1 MARTGRPGLSHDQ
14 KTELWRRWKAGE
26 TLSDIGRALGKHA
39 ASVFGVVAAKGGF
52 APVAR
57 LRRSGSLSL
66 TEREEIS
73 RGLFAERSFRQ
84 IGRDLGRAVSTISR
98 EVASNGGR
106 RAYRATRADER
117 ALERARRPKP
127 CQLAFNPALCKLVA
141 GKLSGQWSPQQIAGW
156 LKTRYPGDPSMNVS
170 HETIYK
176 SLFIQAPRLE
186 ILGVLK
192 KELLAHLRSRRIMRR
207 GRTATTAGQTRG
219 QIIDAVS
226 IRDRPAEI
234 EDRAIPGHWE
244 GDLLSG
250 AKNSHIATLVERS
263 SRFVMLVKVV
273 GKDSD
278 SVVSAL
284 ISRVQHLPQ
293 GVMASLTWDRGT
305 EMAYHRKFTIATDVS
320 VYFCDPKSPWQR
332 GSNENTNGL
341 LRQYF
346 PNGTDLSVYTQ
357 RDLDQ
362 VALRLNTRPRKTLG
376 FQTPADTFD
385 RAVALT
391 G

>member
-1 MARTGRPGLSHDQ
+1 MARTGRPGLSHEQ

-52 APVAR
+52 APMP
-57 LRRSGSLSL
+57 RSRKLGSLSL
-66 TEREEIS
+66 AEREEIS
-73 RGLFAERSFRQ
+73 RGLAEGHSFRQ
-84 IGRDLGRAVSTISR
+84 LGRDLGRAASTVSR
-98 EVASNGGR
+98 EVAGNGGR
-106 RAYRATRADER
+106 RAYRAIRADER
-117 ALERARRPKP
+117 ALDRTRRPKP
-127 CQLAFNPALCKLVA
+127 CQLAINPALCKLVA
-141 GKLSGQWSPQQIAGW
+141 GKLSDQWSPQQIAGW

-176 SLFIQAPRLE
+176 SLFIQAR
-186 ILGVLK
+186 GVLK

-207 GRTATTAGQTRG
+207 GRTSTTAGQTRG

-250 AKNSHIATLVERS
+250 SKNTHIATLVERS
-263 SRFVMLVKVV
+263 SRFVMLVKVN
-273 GKDSD
+273 GKDSN
-278 SVVSAL
+278 SVVGAL
-284 ISRVQHLPQ
+284 IRQVQNLPH
-293 GVMASLTWDRGT
+293 GLMASLTWDRGT
-305 EMAYHRKFTIATDVS
+305 ELAYHRKFTVATDVS
-320 VYFCDPKSPWQR
+320 VYFCDPQSPWQR

-346 PNGTDLSVYTQ
+346 PKGTDLSVYTQ
-357 RDLDQ
+357 HDLDQ

-376 FQTPADTFD
+376 FQTPADTFK

>member
-1 MARTGRPGLSHDQ
+1 MARTGRPGLSHEQ
-14 KTELWRRWKAGE
+14 KVELWRRWKAGE
-26 TLSDIGRALGKHA
+26 KLSDIGRALGKHA
-39 ASVFGVVAAKGGF
+39 ASVFGVVASKSGF

-57 LRRSGSLSL
+57 SRRSGSLSL
-66 TEREEIS
+66 MEREKIS
-73 RGLFAERSFRQ
+73 RGLVSGRSFRQ
-84 IGRDLGRAVSTISR
+84 LGRDLRRAISTISR
-98 EVASNGGR
+98 EVARNGGH
-106 RAYRATRADER
+106 RAYRAARADPR
-117 ALERARRPKP
+117 ALDRAGRPKP

-141 GKLSGQWSPQQIAGW
+141 GKLSGQWSPQQISGW
-156 LKTRYPGDPSMNVS
+156 LKARYPGDPSMNMS

-176 SLFIQAPRLE
+176 SLFIQAR
-186 ILGVLK
+186 GVLN
-192 KELLAHLRSRRIMRR
+192 KELLAHLRSRKIMRR
-207 GRTATTAGQTRG
+207 GRTSTTAGQTRG

-226 IRDRPAEI
+226 IRDRRAEI
-234 EDRAIPGHWE
+234 EDRAIPGRWE
-244 GDLLSG
+244 GDRLSG
-250 AKNSHIATLVERS
+250 ARNSHIATLVERS
-263 SRFVMLVKVV
+263 SRFVMLVKVA

-284 ISRVQHLPQ
+284 IARVQHLPQ

-305 EMAYHRKFTIATDVS
+305 ELAYHRKFTVATDVS

-357 RDLDQ
+357 GDLDQ
-362 VALRLNTRPRKTLG
+362 VALRLNTRTRKTLG
-376 FQTPADTFD
+376 FQTPAETFD

-391 G
+391 V

>member
-1 MARTGRPGLSHDQ
+1 MARTGRPGLSHEQ
-14 KTELWRRWKAGE
+14 KTELWQRWKAGE
-26 TLSDIGRALGKHA
+26 TLSNIGRALGKHA

-52 APVAR
+52 APVP
-57 LRRSGSLSL
+57 RSRKPGSLSL
-66 TEREEIS
+66 DEREEIS
-73 RGLFAERSFRQ
+73 RGLVAGQSFQ
-84 IGRDLGRAVSTISR
+84 QLGRALGRAVSTISR
-98 EVASNGGR
+98 EVGGNGGR
-106 RAYRATRADER
+106 QAYRATRADEQ
-117 ALERARRPKP
+117 ALDRARRPKP

-141 GKLSGQWSPQQIAGW
+141 GKLTNQWSPQQIAGR
-156 LKTRYPGDPSMNVS
+156 LKAQFPRDPSMNIS

-176 SLFIQAPRLE
+176 SLFIQAR
-186 ILGVLK
+186 GVLK

-207 GRTATTAGQTRG
+207 GRTSTTAGQTRG

-244 GDLLSG
+244 GDLMSG
-250 AKNSHIATLVERS
+250 SKNTHIATLVERS
-263 SRFVMLVKVV
+263 SRFVILVKVN

-278 SVVSAL
+278 SVVGAL
-284 ISRVQHLPQ
+284 IRQVQFLPH
-293 GVMASLTWDRGT
+293 GLMASLTWDRGT
-305 EMAYHRKFTIATDVS
+305 EMAYHRKFTVATDVS
-320 VYFCDPKSPWQR
+320 VYFCDPQSPWQR

-346 PNGTDLSVYTQ
+346 PKGTDLSVYTQ
-357 RDLDQ
+357 HDLDQ
-362 VALRLNTRPRKTLG
+362 VALRLNSRPRKTLG
-376 FQTPADTFD
+376 FQTPADTFK

>member
-1 MARTGRPGLSHDQ
+1 MARTGRPGLSHEQ
-14 KTELWRRWKAGE
+14 KVELWRRWKAGE

-39 ASVFGVVAAKGGF
+39 ASVFGVVASKSGF

-57 LRRSGSLSL
+57 SRRSGSLSL
-66 TEREEIS
+66 MEREKIS
-73 RGLFAERSFRQ
+73 RGLVSGRSFRQ
-84 IGRDLGRAVSTISR
+84 LGRDLRRAISTISR
-98 EVASNGGR
+98 EVARNGGH
-106 RAYRATRADER
+106 RAYRAARADTRALD
-117 ALERARRPKP
+117 RARRLKP

-141 GKLSGQWSPQQIAGW
+141 GKLSGQWSPQQISGW
-156 LKTRYPGDPSMNVS
+156 LKARYPGDPSMNMS

-176 SLFIQAPRLE
+176 SLFIQAR
-186 ILGVLK
+186 GVLN
-192 KELLAHLRSRRIMRR
+192 KELLAHLRSRKIMRR
-207 GRTATTAGQTRG
+207 GQTSTTAGQTRG

-226 IRDRPAEI
+226 IRDRRAEI
-234 EDRAIPGHWE
+234 EDRAIPGHRE

-250 AKNSHIATLVERS
+250 ARNSHIATLVERS
-263 SRFVMLVKVV
+263 SRFVMLVKVA

-284 ISRVQHLPQ
+284 IARVQHLPQ

-305 EMAYHRKFTIATDVS
+305 ELAYHRKFTVATDVS

-357 RDLDQ
+357 GDLDQ
-362 VALRLNTRPRKTLG
+362 VALRLNTRTRKTLG
-376 FQTPADTFD
+376 FQTPAETFD

-391 G
+391 V

>member
-1 MARTGRPGLSHDQ
+1 LSLEQ
-14 KTELWRRWKAGE
+14 KAELWRRWKAGE

-52 APVAR
+52 APGAR
-57 LRRSGSLSL
+57 SRRPGTLSL
-66 TEREEIS
+66 AEREEIS
-73 RGLFAERSFRQ
+73 RGLVEGHSFRQ
-84 IGRDLGRAVSTISR
+84 LARDLRRAASTISR
-98 EVASNGGR
+98 EVARNGGR
-106 RAYRATRADER
+106 RAYRAARAEEQ
-117 ALERARRPKP
+117 ALDHARRRKP
-127 CQLAFNPALCKLVA
+127 CRLAFNPRLCKLVA
-141 GKLSGQWSPQQIAGW
+141 GKLSDQWSPQQIAGW
-156 LKTRYPGDPSMNVS
+156 LKIQHPGDPSMNVS

-176 SLFIQAPRLE
+176 SLFIQAR
-186 ILGVLK
+186 GVLK

-207 GRTATTAGQTRG
+207 GRTSTTAGQTRG

-226 IRDRPAEI
+226 IRDRPAEV

-263 SRFVMLVKVV
+263 SRFVMLFQVN

-284 ISRVQHLPQ
+284 IRQVQNLPQ
-293 GVMASLTWDRGT
+293 GLMTSLTWDRGT
-305 EMAYHRKFTIATDVS
+305 ELAYHRKFTVATDVS
-320 VYFCDPKSPWQR
+320 VYFCDPQSPWQR

-341 LRQYF
+341 LRQYV
-346 PNGTDLSVYTQ
+346 PKGTDLSVYSQ
-357 RDLDQ
+357 DDLDQ
-362 VALRLNTRPRKTLG
+362 VALRLNVRPRKTLG

-385 RAVALT
+385 RDVALT

>member
-1 MARTGRPGLSHDQ
+1 MARTGRPGLSHEQ
-14 KTELWRRWKAGE
+14 KVELWRRWKAGE
-26 TLSDIGRALGKHA
+26 KLSDIGRAFGKHA
-39 ASVFGVVAAKGGF
+39 ASVFGVVASKSGF

-57 LRRSGSLSL
+57 SRRSGSLSL
-66 TEREEIS
+66 MEREKIS
-73 RGLFAERSFRQ
+73 RGLVSGRSFRQ
-84 IGRDLGRAVSTISR
+84 LGRDLRRAISTISR
-98 EVASNGGR
+98 EVARNGGH
-106 RAYRATRADER
+106 RAYRAARADPR
-117 ALERARRPKP
+117 ALDRAGRPKP

-141 GKLSGQWSPQQIAGW
+141 GKLSGQWSPQQISGW
-156 LKTRYPGDPSMNVS
+156 LKARYPGDPSMNMS

-176 SLFIQAPRLE
+176 SLFIQAR
-186 ILGVLK
+186 GVLN
-192 KELLAHLRSRRIMRR
+192 KELLAHLRSRKIMRR
-207 GRTATTAGQTRG
+207 GRTSTTAGQTRG

-226 IRDRPAEI
+226 IRDRRAEI
-234 EDRAIPGHWE
+234 EDRAIPGRWE
-244 GDLLSG
+244 GDRLSG
-250 AKNSHIATLVERS
+250 ARNSHIATLVERS
-263 SRFVMLVKVV
+263 SRFVMLVKLG

-284 ISRVQHLPQ
+284 IARVQHLPQ

-305 EMAYHRKFTIATDVS
+305 ELAYHRKFTVATDVS

-357 RDLDQ
+357 GDLDQ
-362 VALRLNTRPRKTLG
+362 VALRLNTRTRKTLG
-376 FQTPADTFD
+376 FQTPAETFD

-391 G
+391 V

>member
-1 MARTGRPGLSHDQ
+1 MARTGRPGLSQEQ
-14 KTELWRRWKAGE
+14 KVELWRRWKAGE
-26 TLSDIGRALGKHA
+26 TLSEIGRALGKHA

-52 APVAR
+52 APAPR
-57 LRRSGSLSL
+57 SRRPGSLSL
-66 TEREEIS
+66 AEREEIS
-73 RGLFAERSFRQ
+73 RGLVEGRSFTQ
-84 IGRDLGRAVSTISR
+84 LGRDLGRAVSTISR
-98 EVASNGGR
+98 EVARNGGCR
-106 RAYRATRADER
+106 TYRASRAEER
-117 ALERARRPKP
+117 ALDRARRPKP
-127 CQLAFNPALCKLVA
+127 CRLAFSPALCKLVA
-141 GKLSGQWSPQQIAGW
+141 GRLSEQWSPQQIAGW
-156 LKTRYPGDPSMNVS
+156 LKARYPGDPSMNLS

-176 SLFIQAPRLE
+176 SLFIQAR
-186 ILGVLK
+186 GVLK

-219 QIIDAVS
+219 RIVDAVS

-250 AKNSHIATLVERS
+250 ARNSHIATLVERS
-263 SRFVMLVKVV
+263 SRFVMLLKVA

-305 EMAYHRKFTIATDVS
+305 ELAYHRKFTIATDVS

-357 RDLDQ
+357 SDLDQ

-376 FQTPADTFD
+376 FQTPADTFA
-385 RAVALT
+385 RAVALI

>member
-1 MARTGRPGLSHDQ
+1 MARTGRPGLSHEQ
-14 KTELWRRWKAGE
+14 KAELWRRWKAGE

-52 APVAR
+52 APVP
-57 LRRSGSLSL
+57 RSRKPGSLSL
-66 TEREEIS
+66 VDREEIS
-73 RGLFAERSFRQ
+73 RGLVEGRSFRQ
-84 IGRDLGRAVSTISR
+84 LGRHLGRAASTISR
-98 EVASNGGR
+98 EVARNGGR
-106 RAYRATRADER
+106 RAYRAARADER
-117 ALERARRPKP
+117 ASDRARRPKP
-127 CQLAFNPALCKLVA
+127 CQLAFNLALCKLVA
-141 GKLSGQWSPQQIAGW
+141 GKLSGQWSPQQISGW
-156 LKTRYPGDPSMNVS
+156 LKAQYPGDPSMNVS

-176 SLFIQAPRLE
+176 SLFIQAR
-186 ILGVLK
+186 GVLK

-207 GRTATTAGQTRG
+207 GRTASTAGQTRG

-226 IRDRPAEI
+226 IRDRPADI

-250 AKNSHIATLVERS
+250 ARNSHIATLVERS
-263 SRFVMLVKVV
+263 SRYVMLVKVG
-273 GKDSD
+273 GKDSE

-284 ISRVQHLPQ
+284 IARVQHLPQ

-305 EMAYHRKFTIATDVS
+305 ELAYHRKFTVATDVS

-341 LRQYF
+341 LRQYL

-357 RDLDQ
+357 NDLDQ
-362 VALRLNTRPRKTLG
+362 IALRLNTRPRKTLG
-376 FQTPADTFD
+376 FETPAATFE

>member
-1 MARTGRPGLSHDQ
+1 MARTGRPGLSHEQ
-14 KTELWRRWKAGE
+14 KVELWRRWKAGE
-26 TLSDIGRALGKHA
+26 TLSDIGRGLGKHA

-52 APVAR
+52 APAPR
-57 LRRSGSLSL
+57 SRKSGSLSL
-66 TEREEIS
+66 MEREEIS
-73 RGLFAERSFRQ
+73 RALVAGCSFRQ
-84 IGRDLGRAVSTISR
+84 LGRRLGRTTSTISR
-98 EVASNGGR
+98 EVARNGGR

-117 ALERARRPKP
+117 ALDRALRPKP

-141 GKLSGQWSPQQIAGW
+141 AKLSVQWSPQQIAGW
-156 LKTRYPGDPSMNVS
+156 LKTQYPGDPCMTVS

-176 SLFIQAPRLE
+176 SLFIQAR
-186 ILGVLK
+186 GVLK

-263 SRFVMLVKVV
+263 SRFVMLVKVA
-273 GKDSD
+273 GKDSN

-284 ISRVQHLPQ
+284 IARVQHLPQ
-293 GVMASLTWDRGT
+293 SVMASLTWDRGT
-305 EMAYHRKFTIATDVS
+305 ELAYHRKFTIATDVC

-341 LRQYF
+341 LRQYL

-357 RDLDQ
+357 SDLDQ
-362 VALRLNTRPRKTLG
+362 IALRLNTRPRKTLG
-376 FQTPADTFD
+376 FQTPADTFK

>member
-1 MARTGRPGLSHDQ
+1 MARTGRPGLSHEQ
-14 KTELWRRWKAGE
+14 KAELWRRWKAGE

-52 APVAR
+52 APVP
-57 LRRSGSLSL
+57 RSRKPGSLSL
-66 TEREEIS
+66 VDREEIS
-73 RGLFAERSFRQ
+73 RGLVEGRSFRQ
-84 IGRDLGRAVSTISR
+84 LGRHLGRAASTISR
-98 EVASNGGR
+98 EVARNGGR
-106 RAYRATRADER
+106 RAYRAARADER
-117 ALERARRPKP
+117 ASDRARRPKP
-127 CQLAFNPALCKLVA
+127 CQLAFNLALCKLVA

-156 LKTRYPGDPSMNVS
+156 LKAQYPGDPSMNVS

-176 SLFIQAPRLE
+176 SLFIQAR
-186 ILGVLK
+186 GVLK

-207 GRTATTAGQTRG
+207 GRTASTAGQTRG

-226 IRDRPAEI
+226 IRDRPADI

-250 AKNSHIATLVERS
+250 ARNSHIATLVERS
-263 SRFVMLVKVV
+263 SRYVMLVKVG
-273 GKDSD
+273 GKDSE

-284 ISRVQHLPQ
+284 IARVQHLPQ

-305 EMAYHRKFTIATDVS
+305 ELAYHRKFTVATDVS

-341 LRQYF
+341 LRQYL

-357 RDLDQ
+357 NDLDQ
-362 VALRLNTRPRKTLG
+362 IALRLNTRPRKTLG
-376 FQTPADTFD
+376 FETPAATFE

>member
-1 MARTGRPGLSHDQ
+1 MARTGRPGLSHEQ
-14 KTELWRRWKAGE
+14 KDELWRRWKAGE

-52 APVAR
+52 APMPR
-57 LRRSGSLSL
+57 SRKSGSLSM

-73 RGLFAERSFRQ
+73 RGLVEGRSFRQ
-84 IGRDLGRAVSTISR
+84 LGRLLGRAGSTISR

-106 RAYRATRADER
+106 RAYRATRADDR
-117 ALERARRPKP
+117 ALECARRPKP
-127 CQLAFNPALCKLVA
+127 CLLAFSPALCKLVA

-156 LKTRYPGDPSMNVS
+156 LRSQYPGDASMNVS

-176 SLFIQAPRLE
+176 SLFIQAPRSTK
-186 ILGVLK
+186 LGVLK

-207 GRTATTAGQTRG
+207 GRTSTTAGQTRG

-250 AKNSHIATLVERS
+250 ARNSHIATLVERS
-263 SRFVMLVKVV
+263 SRFVMLVKLG

-284 ISRVQHLPQ
+284 IARVQHLPQ
-293 GVMASLTWDRGT
+293 GVMTSLTWDRGT
-305 EMAYHRKFTIATDVS
+305 ELAYHRKFTVATDVS

-332 GSNENTNGL
+332 GSNENPNGL
-341 LRQYF
+341 RRY
-346 PNGTDLSVYTQ
+346 D
-357 RDLDQ
+357 
-362 VALRLNTRPRKTLG
+362 
-376 FQTPADTFD
+376 
-385 RAVALT
+385 
-391 G
+391 

>member
-1 MARTGRPGLSHDQ
+1 MARTGRPGLSHAQ
-14 KTELWRRWKAGE
+14 KAELWRRWKAGE

-57 LRRSGSLSL
+57 IRKSGSLSL
-66 TEREEIS
+66 PEREVIS
-73 RGLFAERSFRQ
+73 RGLVAGRSYGQ
-84 IGRDLGRAVSTISR
+84 LGRHLGRAVSTISR
-98 EVASNGGR
+98 EVARNGGR
-106 RAYRATRADER
+106 RVYRAARAEER
-117 ALERARRPKP
+117 ALDNARRPKP
-127 CQLAFNPALCKLVA
+127 CLLAFNPPLCNLVA
-141 GKLSGQWSPQQIAGW
+141 GKLSDQWSPQQIAGW
-156 LKTRYPGDPSMNVS
+156 LGTQYPGDASMNVS

-176 SLFIQAPRLE
+176 SLFIQAR
-186 ILGVLK
+186 GVLK

-250 AKNSHIATLVERS
+250 ARNSHIATLVERS
-263 SRFVMLVKVV
+263 SRFVMLVKVG

-278 SVVSAL
+278 SVVGAL
-284 ISRVQHLPQ
+284 IQLVQNLPQ
-293 GVMASLTWDRGT
+293 GLMTSLTWDRGT
-305 EMAYHRKFTIATDVS
+305 ELAYHRKFTVATEVN

-346 PNGTDLSVYTQ
+346 PNGTDLSVYSQ
-357 RDLDQ
+357 SDPDQ

-385 RAVALT
+385 RAVAMT

>member
-1 MARTGRPGLSHDQ
+1 MARTGRPGLSQEQ
-14 KTELWRRWKAGE
+14 KSELWRRWKAGE

-39 ASVFGVVAAKGGF
+39 ASVFGVVSAKGGF

-57 LRRSGSLSL
+57 SRRPGSLSL
-66 TEREEIS
+66 VEREEIS
-73 RGLFAERSFRQ
+73 RGLVAGRTFRQ
-84 IGRDLGRAVSTISR
+84 LGRDLKRAASTISR
-98 EVASNGGR
+98 EVARNGGR
-106 RAYRATRADER
+106 RAYRAARAEER

-127 CQLAFNPALCKLVA
+127 CHLAFNPSLCNLVA
-141 GKLSGQWSPQQIAGW
+141 GKLSDQWSPQQIAGW
-156 LKTRYPGDPSMNVS
+156 LKALYPGDASMNVS
-170 HETIYK
+170 HETIYR
-176 SLFIQAPRLE
+176 SLFIQAR
-186 ILGVLK
+186 GVLK

-207 GRTATTAGQTRG
+207 GRTSTTAGQTRG
-219 QIIDAVS
+219 QIVDAVS

-250 AKNSHIATLVERS
+250 ARNSHIATLVERS
-263 SRFVMLVKVV
+263 SRFVMLIKVG

-284 ISRVQHLPQ
+284 IAQVRHLPQ
-293 GVMASLTWDRGT
+293 GVMSSLTWDRGT
-305 EMAYHRKFTIATDVS
+305 ELAYHRKFTVATDVS

-341 LRQYF
+341 LRQYL

-357 RDLDQ
+357 NDLDQ
-362 VALRLNTRPRKTLG
+362 IALRLNTRPRKTLG
-376 FQTPADTFD
+376 FQTPADTFE